1 MTDVKILTKYRD
13 LVDNEI
19 ILRSTIYLN
28 ERNDDAVE
36 LINFVERIC
45 NVKIEWIY
53 QNELIGNNGQQIG
66 LRIIKKDN
74 HNV

>member
-13 LVDNEI
+13 LADNEI